1 APPAA
6 LPAPAEPRR
15 PALLPWLGLA
25 LLLAL
30 QYGMF
35 RQYAER
41 EVTWCYPRGYDQTVY
56 LARSY
61 ACYEH
66 ILQEGPLPGVLWA
79 LRQPVANGL
88 LLEAEAGLLFLV
100 LGPSRLTALT
110 VLFGHFALFQLLLAA
125 TLCRHTGR
133 WGPAFLGVGLLLA
146 VATPFANYGGV

>member
-1 APPAA
+1 RVRTQSRKEMAEGVVRHREPAEGMAEAGPLNGKADVMEDPMAVTDPAPPAA

-66 ILQEGPLPGVLWA
+66 ILKEGPLPGVLWA

-100 LGPSRLTALT
+100 LGPSRLT
-110 VLFGHFALFQLLLAA
+110 
-125 TLCRHTGR
+125 
-133 WGPAFLGVGLLLA
+133 
-146 VATPFANYGGV
+146 